1 MKVLLTLG
9 GTRESI
15 DAARFITNL
24 STGRTGRVLAGSL
37 AARGCKATCLCA
49 SGAMKP
55 AGKNILVR
63 EFTSFKDLDLG
74 LKRLLKAEPFD
85 AVIHLAAVSDYSPA
99 LIEAGGKTYKPG
111 RAAKLD
117 SAAPVMTLTLKKNF
131 KILDRIKSY
140 AAAGGQPEPLLV
152 GFKLTSGAAKTRILE
167 KVRALDA
174 ADLVAHNDLKE
185 MKKAHVFH
193 IYRRGVKQADLAGA
207 EKLADYLY
215 SEIKNRT
222 EALCS

>member
-1 MKVLLTLG
+1 MKALITLG

-24 STGRTGRVLAGSL
+24 STGRTGRVLAESL
-37 AARGCKATCLCA
+37 AAGGCEVICLCA
-49 SGAMKP
+49 AGAEKP
-55 AGKNILVR
+55 KGENIRVR

-85 AVIHLAAVSDYSPA
+85 AVIHLAAVSDYSPSS
-99 LIEAGGKTYKPG
+99 IEAGGRSFKPG
-111 RAAKLD
+111 GAAKLD
-117 SAAPVMTLTLKKNF
+117 SSAPMMTLTLKKNF
-131 KILDRIKSY
+131 KIIDRIKNY
-140 AAAGGQPEPLLV
+140 AAAGGHPEPLLI
-152 GFKLTSGAAKTRILE
+152 GFKLTSGAARALVLK
-167 KVRALDA
+167 KVRALGS
-174 ADLVAHNDLKE
+174 ADLVAHNDLEE
-185 MKKAHVFH
+185 MKTKHVFH
-193 IYRRGVKQADLAGA
+193 IYRGGVELAALGGA